1 MNTFMNGLKNATNFT
16 YTDNGALAHKS
27 TGSKLFDLF
36 ALGGAYRQ
44 RSNADCIN
52 LFMNAFNENEEY
64 AMKCLFYLR
73 DARGGQGERRFYR
86 VCMGYLAQKHPEAVR
101 RNLQYIP
108 EFGRWDDLFCL
119 FGTSLEDDVLTMIKS
134 QLALDIQSKTP
145 SLLAKWLPSEN
156 TSSAATRTF
165 GNKIRTYLGLSHKGY
180 RKMLSAM
187 RERIKVL
194 EKLMSANR
202 WEEIE
207 FDKIPSKAGL
217 IYRNAFARRD
227 VIKAKYEAF
236 ANDETAKVNADTLYP
251 YEVVEK
257 ALQCRG
263 RTVDSAERK
272 MVTKYWENMK
282 GVDAPLNALA
292 VVDTSGS
299 MRGRPIN
306 VAISLGLFCA
316 DKARGPFAGHYISF
330 ASRPQLIET
339 TGIDIVDKVDRIY
352 RTNLVDDTNLEAA
365 FRLILNTAITNKC
378 KQEDLPETLIVISD
392 MQINYMSYWS
402 SDEEVLTGMET
413 LHKEWAA
420 HGYQMPK
427 LVYWN
432 VNASND
438 TILDLSDNVSYVSGC
453 SPSILDSIMQGK
465 TQKDLMWDV
474 LNKDRYKEIK

>member
-16 YTDNGALAHKS
+16 YTANGALAHKS

-44 RSNADCIN
+44 RTDADCIN

-86 VCMGYLAQKHPEAVR
+86 VCMHYLAQKHPEAVR
-101 RNLQYIP
+101 RNLQHIP

-119 FGTSLEDDVLTMIKS
+119 FGTPLEDDALAMIKS

-156 TSSAATRTF
+156 TSSPATRAF
-165 GNKIRTYLGLSHKGY
+165 GNKIRTYLGLSHKAY
-180 RKMLSAM
+180 RKVLSAM

-202 WEEIE
+202 WTDIE

-227 VIKAKYEAF
+227 MIKAKYEAF
-236 ANDETAKVNADTLYP
+236 ANDETTKVNADTLYP

-257 ALQCRG
+257 ALQCRSYSI
-263 RTVDSAERK
+263 DSAERK
-272 MVTKYWENMK
+272 MITKYWENMK

-292 VVDTSGS
+292 IVDTSGS
-299 MRGRPIN
+299 MWGRPIN

-330 ASRPQLIET
+330 ASHPQLIET
-339 TGIDIVDKVDRIY
+339 TGIDIVDKVERIY

-365 FRLILNTAITNKC
+365 FRLVLNTAIMNKC

-392 MQINYMSYWS
+392 MQINYMSNWR
-402 SDEEVLTGMET
+402 SDDAVLTGMEK
-413 LHKEWAA
+413 LHREWAA
-420 HGYQMPK
+420 CGYQMPK

-465 TQKDLMWDV
+465 TQIDLMWDI

>member
-1 MNTFMNGLKNATNFT
+1 MNNFLNGLKINTNFS
-16 YTDNGALAHKS
+16 YTDNGALCHRS
-27 TGSKLFDLF
+27 TGSHLFNLF

-52 LFMNAFNENEEY
+52 LFINAFNENEEY

-156 TSSAATRTF
+156 TSSAATRTL

-202 WEEIE
+202 WTEIE

-227 VIKAKYEAF
+227 IIKAKYEAF

-257 ALQCRG
+257 ALQCRCHSLE
-263 RTVDSAERK
+263 SAERK

-282 GVDAPLNALA
+282 GIDAPLNALA

-299 MRGRPIN
+299 MHGRPIN

-316 DKARGPFAGHYISF
+316 DKAKGPFAGHYISF

-339 TGIDIVDKVDRIY
+339 TGIDIVDKVTRIY
-352 RTNLVDDTNLEAA
+352 NTNLVDNTNLEAA
-365 FRLILNTAITNKC
+365 FRLILNTAIMNKC

-392 MQINYMSYWS
+392 MQIDYMSNWR
-402 SDEEVLTGMET
+402 SDEAVLTGMET
-413 LHKEWAA
+413 LHREWAA
-420 HGYQMPK
+420 HGYKMPN

-432 VNASND
+432 VDARND

>member
-1 MNTFMNGLKNATNFT
+1 MNNFLNGLKINTNFS
-16 YTDNGALAHKS
+16 YTDNGALCHRS
-27 TGSKLFDLF
+27 TGSHLFNLF
-36 ALGGAYRQ
+36 ALGGAYRM
-44 RSNADCIN
+44 RSNNDCIL
-52 LFMNAFNENEEY
+52 LFKKAYEENPVY
-64 AMKCLFYLR
+64 ALKCLFYLG
-73 DARGGQGERRFYR
+73 DCRGGQGERRFFR
-86 VCMGYLAQKHPEAVR
+86 VCLSWLATYDPCAVR
-101 RNLQYIP
+101 RNLEYIP
-108 EFGRWDDLFCL
+108 FFRRWDDLFCL
-119 FGTSLEDDVLTMIKS
+119 FGTPLEDDVLTMIKS

-156 TSSAATRTF
+156 TSSAATRTL

-202 WEEIE
+202 WTEIE

-227 VIKAKYEAF
+227 IIKAKYEAF

-257 ALQCRG
+257 ALQCRCHSI
-263 RTVDSAERK
+263 DSAERK
-272 MVTKYWENMK
+272 MITKYWENMK
-282 GVDAPLNALA
+282 GIDAPLNALA

-316 DKARGPFAGHYISF
+316 DKAKGPFAGHYISF

-339 TGIDIVDKVDRIY
+339 TGIDIVDKVARIY
-352 RTNLVDDTNLEAA
+352 NTNLVDDTNLEAA
-365 FRLILNTAITNKC
+365 FRLILNTAIMNKC

-392 MQINYMSYWS
+392 MQINYMSNWR
-402 SDEEVLTGMET
+402 SDDAVLTGMEK
-413 LHKEWAA
+413 LHREWAA
-420 HGYQMPK
+420 RGYKMPK